1 MPLFQC
7 DNCGT
12 IDNTA
17 LSECGYEQ
25 MNYFLEDPVL
35 INKYKK
41 EFGLKEDEH
50 FGNYCSGC
58 CPLGEQKWHGEFD
71 RIYLPKGEF
80 ETAPKGNLRHKQTL
94 DEAIEKFAIK
104 IERE

>member
-12 IDNTA
+12 MDNTA

-41 EFGLKEDEH
+41 EFGLKVV
-50 FGNYCSGC
+50 
-58 CPLGEQKWHGEFD
+58 
-71 RIYLPKGEF
+71 IVKG
-80 ETAPKGNLRHKQTL
+80 LRSKNKVL
-94 DEAIEKFAIK
+94 EVID
-104 IERE
+104 